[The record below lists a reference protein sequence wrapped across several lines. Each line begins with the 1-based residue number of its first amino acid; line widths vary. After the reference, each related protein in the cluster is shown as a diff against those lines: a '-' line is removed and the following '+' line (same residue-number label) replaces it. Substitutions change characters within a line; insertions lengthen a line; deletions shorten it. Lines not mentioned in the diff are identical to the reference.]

1 METPEVIG
9 EFVNAVNA
17 QDLEKIPSYWAEDIV
32 FNVAGDQP
40 FGGVFVGASAFIE
53 GMNEA
58 LGTLDFDMSEVHTE
72 IDGDK
77 AAVIWRAT
85 ARSEDGETATWTR
98 SCVYTVSD
106 DKIVNAEIQDLN
118 VENFIDL
125 ANRSQDL

>member
-9 EFVNAVNA
+9 EFVDAVNA
-17 QDLEKIPSYWAEDIV
+17 QDLEKMAGYWSEDVV

-40 FGGVFVGASAFIE
+40 FGGVFVGAGALVES
-53 GMNEA
+53 MNEA
-58 LGTLDFDMSEVHTE
+58 LGSLDFEMSEGHTE

-77 AAVIWRAT
+77 AAVIWRAKAT
-85 ARSEDGETATWTR
+85 SEDGESAEWTR

-118 VENFIDL
+118 VENFIGL
-125 ANRSQDL
+125 ANRTRDL